1 MHSHL
6 PPCLGKT
13 ETDRAQFYLDSASRR
28 RFVALETFDSIFSSA
43 TARQVRTE
51 SRSPTTD
58 LNYIR
63 NIIAA
68 QDRGGLSSADHCDR
82 VRAVFLPDRHLYAIK
97 DPTGPTVWDLQIAQP
112 DHRFSLEVT
121 KRIVGDT
128 LRALQYVHS
137 FGRAAVGPSLT
148 VACSTVPVRP

>member
-43 TARQVRTE
+43 TARQVRAE
-51 SRSPTTD
+51 PRSPTTD

-68 QDRGGLSSADHCDR
+68 QDRGGADQCDR
-82 VRAVFLPDRHLYAIK
+82 LRAVFLPDRHLYAIK

-112 DHRFSLEVT
+112 DQRFSLEVT
-121 KRIVGDT
+121 KRIVRDT
-128 LRALQYVHS
+128 LCALQYVHS
-137 FGRAAVGPSLT
+137 FGRAAVGPSHSLFDG
-148 VACSTVPVRP
+148 S